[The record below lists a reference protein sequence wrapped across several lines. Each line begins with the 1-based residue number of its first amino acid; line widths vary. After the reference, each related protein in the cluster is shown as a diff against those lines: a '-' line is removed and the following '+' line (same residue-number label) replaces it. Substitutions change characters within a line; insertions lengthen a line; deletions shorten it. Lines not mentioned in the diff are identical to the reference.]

1 MCGKRAVVIALL
13 AVPLF
18 GQALVPAGQSRRME
32 VVLGEA
38 LQKQTL
44 PCDAE
49 QTKPFLD
56 FAFRFEVGYVVRCP
70 LKEFGGIETSLA
82 AYTRVQNARNT
93 NPLWFSEWYRVPG
106 IPDDM
111 RSRFNLQRDHNDV
124 EFRGTVAVG
133 EGEYSLD
140 LVVADRQHRLF
151 HRNWKAKVFARGAEL
166 RAPVS
171 LPPNTVT
178 AVECPDWRHT
188 ESAHNFRR
196 LTVLVDAAPVNSG
209 STRLRPWD
217 RTFLTEAL
225 SSVLTQL
232 PSNSVRVVAFNLD
245 QEQELFEAD
254 EFDAG
259 ETHRFSQSLEK
270 LELGKISYDV
280 LREAHGACNML
291 LDLLKRERAA
301 KNAGDAI
308 ILLGPTNRLNDRI
321 PPELMQDHRV
331 GGPPVFYLKYSP
343 ISPVRFRLPFTGM
356 GMREDLSSDLMN
368 VETSDNGEFPD
379 IVQHAA
385 ALHDGVTINMHSP
398 IDLADA
404 LKAIEHRLHPGGA
417 RATE

>member
-1 MCGKRAVVIALL
+1 MCGQRAVVIALL
-13 AVPLF
+13 AIPLF
-18 GQALVPAGQSRRME
+18 GQALVPIGQSRRMD

-38 LQKQTL
+38 LEKQTL

-70 LKEFGGIETSLA
+70 LKEFGGVETSLA
-82 AYTRVQNARNT
+82 AYTRVTGGNG

-106 IPDDM
+106 MPDDL
-111 RSRFNLQRDHNDV
+111 RSRINLQRDHNDV

-140 LVVADRQHRLF
+140 VVVADRQHRLF
-151 HRNWKAKVFARGAEL
+151 HRNWKTKVFARGAET

-171 LPPNTVT
+171 LPPNEVA
-178 AVECPDWRHT
+178 AVDCPDWRHT
-188 ESAHNFRR
+188 ESAHNFHR
-196 LTVLVDAAPVNSG
+196 LTVLVDAAPVDSS
-209 STRLRPWD
+209 STRLRAWD
-217 RTFLTEAL
+217 RAFLTEAL
-225 SSVLTQL
+225 SSVLTRL

-259 ETHRFSQSLEK
+259 ETRRFLQSLEK
-270 LELGKISYDV
+270 LELGKVSYDV
-280 LREAHGACNML
+280 LRDAHGACNML

-301 KNAGDAI
+301 KNAGDAV
-308 ILLGPTNRLNDRI
+308 ILLGPTNRLTERI
-321 PPELMQDHRV
+321 PPEMVQDHRV
-331 GGPPVFYLKYSP
+331 SGPPVFYLKYSP
-343 ISPVRFRLPFTGM
+343 VSPVRFRLPFSGM
-356 GMREDLSSDLMN
+356 AMREDLGADMMN
-368 VETSDNGEFPD
+368 LTTGDNGEFPD

-398 IDLADA
+398 VDLADA

-417 RATE
+417 RVTE